1 MAATFKL
8 QKSKDEKFF
17 FNLLAE
23 NGERILTSETYNA
36 KESALKGIESV
47 RKNSQSDSE
56 FKRKM
61 SAAGKH
67 FFVLAAANGETIG
80 KSEEYSS
87 KEAMENGVVAVK
99 KVAVDAAVNDLA

>member
-1 MAATFKL
+1 MTASFKL
-8 QKSKDEKFF
+8 QKSHEEKFF
-17 FNLLAE
+17 FNLMAE

-61 SAAGKH
+61 STAGKH

-87 KEAMENGVVAVK
+87 KEAMEGGIAAVK
-99 KVAVDAAVNDLA
+99 IVAPGATITDLA